1 MLHFIPHTHR
11 FAKCTQLS
19 LGSASQTSRLTNT
32 YSLVLDWSSYKYL
45 LHFIGVKY
53 QEMMLC
59 RKLHQR
65 MLKL

>member
-1 MLHFIPHTHR
+1 MFHFIPHPRR

-32 YSLVLDWSSYKYL
+32 YSLVLDWSNYNCL

-53 QEMMLC
+53 QETAS
-59 RKLHQR
+59 KNA
-65 MLKL
+65 